1 MAENCNLWCDWELT
15 WFVLE
20 YLHLVVS
27 WYYEKW
33 VSFILISTSSVWLMT
48 ATHDCCTILNKRPRN
63 YPTIYVS
70 HIKIT
75 GKNIILLWVV
85 KWKSPPLPMY
95 FSSWNSYSKPHTWDG
110 NVPRLFIFNLELL
123 HSNLN
128 ALAVKN
134 KSVKSDQIFGKW
146 LNFLPTNIFCRLFF
160 LTDQNFYRPIIFTD

>member
-1 MAENCNLWCDWELT
+1 MMVLYFIVAEYCKLVMMWLSYSRVFTCRGWELQFMMRLRIDVVCLGVST
-15 WFVLE
+15 FSRELILWKMGKL
-20 YLHLVVS
+20 YLNICQQCLNHDC
-27 WYYEKW
+27 
-33 VSFILISTSSVWLMT
+33 
-48 ATHDCCTILNKRPRN
+48 THDCCTIFNKRPRN

-128 ALAVKN
+128 TWNHQLAVIYN
-134 KSVKSDQIFGKW
+134 
-146 LNFLPTNIFCRLFF
+146 
-160 LTDQNFYRPIIFTD
+160 